1 MLKKFLLASAVLT
14 ATSTGVAVASP
25 APYVG
30 ASLGIV
36 NNYNDKANF
45 NGQNL
50 TLSTSTRGAP
60 FSVFAGYGGVL
71 DQNFYLAGEVFGTV
85 GTASI
90 SDNKFLRTSYGYG
103 ASILPGVMLSDHTL
117 AFARVGVVK
126 SHFSDSSLNTNA
138 TGGQF
143 GLGLQTSL
151 TQNVSLRGEYDFT
164 AYRKISDSDIYGNSA
179 SIHPRSDAFN
189 VGLVYSFD

>member
-36 NNYNDKANF
+36 NNYNDKANVE
-45 NGQNL
+45 GQNF
-50 TLSTSTRGAP
+50 TFSTSSRGVP
-60 FSVFAGYGGVL
+60 FNVFAGYGGVL

-85 GTASI
+85 GTGSI
-90 SDNKFLRTSYGYG
+90 SDNTLLRTSYGYG
-103 ASILPGVMLSDHTL
+103 ASILPGIMLSDHTL
-117 AFARVGVVK
+117 AFARVGAVK
-126 SHFSDSSLNTNA
+126 THFTHKEINTNA
-138 TGGQF
+138 TGAQF

-164 AYRKISDSDIYGNSA
+164 AYRKVNLDEA
-179 SIHPRSDAFN
+179 VSIHPRSDAFT